1 MRVAV
6 FTNQFPSR
14 LSTFFA
20 RDMRALLDAGLELDI
35 YPIYPLDRALWRFV
49 PAELDERA
57 LPRSR
62 VHHVPLRGVLGAA
75 RASRSARTSSW
86 RTPLASTAGGA
97 APAAREVLLAP
108 FARDSVRAGAAAARF
123 GIEPLVKTTYA
134 ALKAW
139 AWTAR
144 ARPPDHVLAY
154 WGNYSATC
162 AYLFHRAA
170 APTVPFSMFVHARMD
185 LYRKPAFL
193 VPKML
198 HADNVFLVCEFNRRY
213 IAEHYPAHYPALAD
227 RLRIH
232 HLGLDLQAVPYTP
245 DGRPPCTIVAVGR
258 QEPLKGYHVLIDALA
273 RLRERGV
280 PAELELVGDGPQ
292 GAALRAQAARL
303 SLGGVVRFRG
313 WLPPD
318 ETLAAIR
325 AATVLAHPPVSL
337 DAMPTVLK
345 EALAIGTP
353 VVASRLAGI
362 PEILDDGRCGL
373 LVPPGDAG
381 ALAAA
386 LAALLSD
393 GALRRRHA
401 DAGRAH
407 AVKLF
412 DAPRNGAALATL
424 LRETRRDTVR
434 A

>member
-20 RDMRALLDAGLELDI
+20 RDMRALIDAGLELDI

-62 VHHVPLRGVLGAA
+62 VHHVPLRGVLAAPPARAASGAA
-75 RASRSARTSSW
+75 SGVTSAGR
-86 RTPLASTAGGA
+86 GA
-97 APAAREVLLAP
+97 RLAP
-108 FARDSVRAGAAAARF
+108 FARDSARVGAAAARF
-123 GIEPLVKTTYA
+123 GVESLVKTTYA
-134 ALKAW
+134 AFKAW

-154 WGNYSATC
+154 WGNYAATC

-170 APTVPFSMFVHARMD
+170 VPTVPFSMFVHARMD

-213 IAEHYPAHYPALAD
+213 IAEHYPADYPSLAD
-227 RLRIH
+227 RLHIH

-245 DGRPPCTIVAVGR
+245 DGRPPCTLVAVGR
-258 QEPLKGYHVLIDALA
+258 QEPLKGYHVLLDALA
-273 RLRERGV
+273 GLRARGV

-292 GAALRAQAARL
+292 GPALRAQAARL
-303 SLGGVVRFRG
+303 ALGDVVRFRG

-325 AATVLAHPPVSL
+325 AATLLVHSPVTL

-353 VVASRLAGI
+353 VVASELAGI
-362 PEILDDGRCGL
+362 PEILDGGRCGR
-373 LVPPGDAG
+373 LVPPGDVA
-381 ALAAA
+381 ALTAA
-386 LAALLSD
+386 LADLLGD
-393 GALRRRHA
+393 GALRRRYA

-424 LRETRRDTVR
+424 LRGTRRGARRDAVG